1 MVFGMNNDQVIW
13 LTIIVIGFV
22 IGFLI
27 GAFSCMIITAKEN
40 KGLKK
45 EIDKFRDLSFE
56 DMDRWKMKY
65 DKDDYEAY

>member
-27 GAFSCMIITAKEN
+27 GAFSCMIITARQN
-40 KGLKK
+40 KAL
-45 EIDKFRDLSFE
+45 EEEVDTFRELYFNELDN
-56 DMDRWKMKY
+56 WKNKY
-65 DKDDYEAY
+65 DQDDYELY